1 MLINDEW
8 DLLHDLIPILGPA
21 TENEDQDNPNNPN
34 NEKNTNEH
42 QKNIDLNQ
50 PMQTSEVLKK
60 VKDTLYQAMLF
71 YWKNEHEISCLPS
84 ILDPQIKKLD
94 FALYEIEQT
103 LNSLKNKYRKIK
115 LSLPRFFLSPD
126 FLDKPRLWNVAR
138 LLGLSQTLKCCRTPW
153 TIPDFRMLPTSWMN
167 LNFGMLLDSLNYP

>member
-34 NEKNTNEH
+34 NEKNTNKH

-71 YWKNEHEISCLPS
+71 YWKNEHKISCLPS

-115 LSLPRFFLSPD
+115 LSMSSHSQSSPIPTPATITTPSLSPI
-126 FLDKPRLWNVAR
+126 P
-138 LLGLSQTLKCCRTPW
+138 SSTLYKSTLFDIFNHPS
-153 TIPDFRMLPTSWMN
+153 TAN
-167 LNFGMLLDSLNYP
+167 N